1 MTIPETLGM
10 RKVLALLGWGLV
22 TLGACGGPPPQEGG
36 EPARGASSGAE
47 ALESSFLAHIRPFF
61 ERYCL
66 ECHGPKKKKGDLDLS
81 GDLSVASIAGNPRRW
96 DMVRNRL
103 EAREMPP
110 EETSRQP
117 KAEERG
123 RAVAWLHE
131 LSDREAAR
139 NAGDPG
145 VVLARRLSNAEYDY
159 TIRDLTGVDLRPTR
173 EFPVDPANEAGFD
186 NSGESLSMSEALL
199 RKYLAAARFVADHLV
214 LKPEGFVFA
223 PHPVVTDTDRDKYSV
238 QRIVAF
244 YTRHRVDLS
253 AYFMAAWR
261 FRNREALGKP
271 EATLGDFAREA
282 GVSPRYLATLW
293 GLLLEAPAAESRVA
307 EFSGAWAAFPS
318 GPGDLATVRSAC
330 DRLSETVTRLR
341 QQFPAQVE
349 PLQAKGISRGTQ
361 PFMLWRNDELA
372 ARHLKAA
379 GEVDRGVARFCGV
392 FPDAWVVLERSP
404 YYDKES
410 SPKGRLLSAGF
421 HLMQG
426 YYRDDG
432 PLYTLV
438 LSDAERREIDTLWDE
453 LHFVTQDYLRQ
464 YKDYIFFERAEPPR
478 SIGEAAFDFAR
489 SEDKDATSDAKIE
502 QLREAYLAKARKN
515 GASSAAIGA
524 IESFYR
530 TIQRELRQVEAARRA
545 AEPRQL
551 EALQAFAER
560 AYRRPLSSSERAE
573 LLGFYRRL
581 REREGLGHEEALR
594 DTLSSILLSPHFGYR
609 VDLRPGK
616 EVAGS
621 SRVPLTDVELASRLS
636 YFLWSSM
643 PDAELL
649 AHAQAGELRRPDVL
663 TSQVRRMLADP
674 KIRGLATEF
683 AGNWLDVRRFEEHNA
698 VDRERFPSFTPEL
711 RQAMFE
717 EPIRYVMEVAQRNRS
732 ILDFLYGRDTVVNRV
747 LARHYGMPEPPPG
760 SDDWVRVED
769 ADRYGRGGL
778 LTMAVFLTKNA
789 PGLRTSPV
797 KRGYWVVRRLLGE
810 VIPPPPPTVPSLPK
824 DEAALGEKTLPEMLA
839 RHREDPAC
847 AGCHKRFDSV
857 GLVFEGF
864 GPIGERREKDLGGKP
879 VQTEGKFPDGQDRKG
894 LSGLRAYL
902 REKREGEFVDNLC
915 RKLLS
920 YALGRSLLPSD
931 RKTLEDMKA
940 RLKAD
945 HHAFGSLVEVLVA
958 SPQFLTKRAVREER

>member
-1 MTIPETLGM
+1 MPETLG
-10 RKVLALLGWGLV
+10 RRVVRVLLGWGLV
-22 TLGACGGPPPQEGG
+22 TLSACGGSPATEGPG
-36 EPARGASSGAE
+36 SSRASSRGADP
-47 ALESSFLAHIRPFF
+47 LATRFSTEVRPFF
-61 ERYCL
+61 ERFCL
-66 ECHGPKKKKGDLDLS
+66 DCHGPKKKKGDLDLS
-81 GDLSVASIAGNPRRW
+81 GDLSVAAIAGNPRRW
-96 DMVRNRL
+96 DLVRNRL

-117 KAEERG
+117 KDEERA
-123 RAVAWLHE
+123 RAIGWLRE

-199 RKYLAAARFVADHLV
+199 RKYLAAARLVADHLV

-223 PHPVVTDTDRDKYSV
+223 PHPVVTDTDRDKYCV
-238 QRIVAF
+238 QRVVSF
-244 YTRHRVDLS
+244 YIRHRVDLG

-261 FRNREALGKP
+261 LRNREALGKP
-271 EATLGDFAREA
+271 QATVEEIAREA
-282 GVSPRYLATLW
+282 DLSPRYLAALW
-293 GLLLEAPAAESRVA
+293 ALLREEPPEGSRVA
-307 EFSGAWAAFPS
+307 ELWKAWASLPAGAGEVS
-318 GPGDLATVRSAC
+318 TIRAAC
-330 DRLSETVTRLR
+330 DRLGETVTRLR
-341 QQFPAQVE
+341 QLFPAQVE

-361 PFMLWRNDELA
+361 PFMLWRNDQLA
-372 ARHLKAA
+372 SQHLRPP
-379 GEVDRGVARFCGV
+379 GEHDPGVARFCGV
-392 FPDAWVVLERSP
+392 FPDAWVILERSP

-410 SPKGRLLSAGF
+410 SAKGRLLSAGF

-438 LSDAERREIDTLWDE
+438 LSDAERREIDTLWNE
-453 LHFVTQDYLRQ
+453 LHFVTEDYLRQ
-464 YKDYIFFERAEPPR
+464 LKDYIFFERAEPPR
-478 SIGEAAFDFAR
+478 FMAEATFDFAR
-489 SEDKDATSDAKIE
+489 SEDKDVTSDAKIAE
-502 QLREAYLAKARKN
+502 LREATLAKARRI
-515 GASSAAIGA
+515 GTSPAAIGA
-524 IESFYR
+524 MESFYR
-530 TIQRELRQVEAARRA
+530 KLQADLRGVEDARRT

-551 EALQAFAER
+551 EALQGFAAR
-560 AYRRPLSSSERAE
+560 AYRRSLTPVERE
-573 LLGFYRRL
+573 DLLGFYRRL
-581 REREGLGHEEALR
+581 REREGLGHEEAFR
-594 DTLSSILLSPHFGYR
+594 DTLTSILLSPHFGYR

-616 EVAGS
+616 EISGS
-621 SRVPLTDVELASRLS
+621 PWVPLSDVELASRLS

-643 PDAELL
+643 PDRELL
-649 AHAQAGELRRPDVL
+649 ERARAGELRRPDVL
-663 TSQVRRMLADP
+663 AAQVKRMLADA
-674 KIRGLATEF
+674 KVRGLATEF

-698 VDRERFPSFTPEL
+698 VDRERFPSFTSEL

-717 EPIRYVMEVAQRNRS
+717 EPIRYVVEIAQRNRS
-732 ILDFLYGRDTVVNRV
+732 ILDFLYGKDTMVNRV
-747 LARHYGMPEPPPG
+747 LAKHYGMPDPPAG
-760 SDDWVRVED
+760 AEDWVRVED

-824 DEAALGEKTLPEMLA
+824 DEAALGERTLPEVLA

-864 GPIGERREKDLGGKP
+864 GPIGERRERDLGGKP
-879 VQTEGKFPDGQDRKG
+879 VQTQGKFPDGQDRKG
-894 LSGLRAYL
+894 LEGLREYL
-902 REKREGEFVDNLC
+902 KSRREGEFVDNLC
-915 RKLLS
+915 QKLLS

-931 RKTLEDMKA
+931 RKTLEEMKS
-940 RLKAD
+940 RLLKENYAL
-945 HHAFGSLVEVLVA
+945 GSLVEVVVA
-958 SPQFLTKRAVREER
+958 SPQFLNKRGASGER